1 MNQKRRL
8 LESIEYIDDAMIS
21 DTMSRVKTDAVTAG
35 MPSGGKKHVIWVKQI
50 AVLAACAVL
59 LGAIIP
65 VINFVSKSTNLFSG
79 FGAGANPGVEET
91 EPKPEATE
99 ALIET
104 EPPVTEPEE
113 TEFVPDEHGSEGLLY
128 MINEDGKSASFIGW
142 GDCVDEKAY
151 IASVYEGL
159 PVTKIIFIEQLEQ
172 QKRIEEIRLTNPD
185 YREATI
191 TADDF
196 SYSAIKH
203 IIIPD
208 SVEYVKA
215 QVIDQCTNLESLHI
229 GAGVTEIDGSI
240 YYNGDRGRN
249 FSRITVSPENK
260 FYTEKGNCLIRIKDK
275 VLLCGFAN
283 SVIPDDGSVE
293 VIGTVAFFNKPG
305 LTKVV
310 IPEGVTRIMNNAFM
324 ENNELVSVSLPSTIK
339 LIFTSFGH
347 SPVLTEFKFAGTVKQ
362 WNSISGIKGNDEW
375 IRDTSLTQVTC
386 VDGVVEVKAYIIG
399 NGSSKVYV
407 D

>member
-1 MNQKRRL
+1 MSLNMNQKRRL

-35 MPSGGKKHVIWVKQI
+35 MPSKGKRHVIWVKQI
-50 AVLAACAVL
+50 AVLAACALL

-65 VINFVSKSTNLFSG
+65 VISFVSKNTNPFGG

-99 ALIET
+99 ALAQT

-113 TEFVPDEHGSEGLLY
+113 TEFVPDEHGTPGLRY
-128 MINEDGKSASFIGW
+128 MINEDGMTASFIGW

-185 YREATI
+185 YKEATI

-196 SYSAIKH
+196 SYPAIRH

-208 SVEYVKA
+208 SIEYVKA

-229 GAGVTEIDGSI
+229 GAGVNDIDGSI

-293 VIGTVAFFNKPG
+293 IIGSVAFFNKPG

-310 IPEGVTRIMNNAFM
+310 IPEGVIRIMNSAFL
-324 ENNELVSVSLPSTIK
+324 ENDELVSVSLPSTIK
-339 LIFTSFGH
+339 TLFVPFGDN
-347 SPVLTEFKFAGTVKQ
+347 PVLTEFKFAGTVKQ
-362 WNSISGIKGNDEW
+362 WTTMSKNWGDW

-386 VDGVVEVKAYIIG
+386 SDGVVELKFDSRG
-399 NGSSKVYV
+399 NLI

>member
-1 MNQKRRL
+1 MSLNMNQKRRL

-35 MPSGGKKHVIWVKQI
+35 MPSSGKKHVIWVKQV
-50 AVLAACAVL
+50 AVLAACALV

-65 VINFVSKSTNLFSG
+65 VISFVSKSQNLFG
-79 FGAGANPGVEET
+79 GIGAGANPGVEQT

-99 ALIET
+99 ALVET
-104 EPPVTEPEE
+104 EPPTTEPEE
-113 TEFVPDEHGSEGLLY
+113 TEIVPDEHGSEGLLY
-128 MINEDGKSASFIGW
+128 MINEDGKTASFIGW
-142 GDCVDEKAY
+142 GDCTDEKVY
-151 IASVYEGL
+151 VASVYEGL

-172 QKRIEEIRLTNPD
+172 QNRLEDIRLTNPD
-185 YREATI
+185 YREVTI

-196 SYSAIKH
+196 SYPAIKH

-215 QVIDQCTNLESLHI
+215 GVINQCTNLESLHI

-275 VLLCGFAN
+275 VLLCGFAD
-283 SVIPDDGSVE
+283 STIPDDGSVE
-293 VIGTVAFFNKPG
+293 IIGTVAFFNKPG

-310 IPEGVTRIMNNAFM
+310 IPEGVTRIMNSAFM

-339 LIFTSFGH
+339 TIFMSFG
-347 SPVLTEFKFAGTVKQ
+347 SNPVLTEFKFAGTVKQ
-362 WNSISGIKGNDEW
+362 WTNMSKSWANW
-375 IRDTSLTQVTC
+375 INDTSLTQVTC
-386 VDGVVEVKAYIIG
+386 SDGAVELKFDSHGNLVK
-399 NGSSKVYV
+399 
-407 D
+407 

>member
-1 MNQKRRL
+1 
-8 LESIEYIDDAMIS
+8 
-21 DTMSRVKTDAVTAG
+21 
-35 MPSGGKKHVIWVKQI
+35 
-50 AVLAACAVL
+50 
-59 LGAIIP
+59 
-65 VINFVSKSTNLFSG
+65 VSKSTNLFSG